1 MLLTCFCLLIT
12 INVVCCCHF
21 HRSWKYWH
29 SPMNHAKALAI
40 VTAYDM
46 YLECC
51 EGKLNPDWKVDK
63 PVDFHLFRER
73 LGTQMLKYD
82 P

>member
-1 MLLTCFCLLIT
+1 
-12 INVVCCCHF
+12 
-21 HRSWKYWH
+21 
-29 SPMNHAKALAI
+29 MNHAKALAI